1 MMTTVVVHL
10 LEEQT
15 MPKPAGSLTAAQHEI
30 LDVVWNT
37 KKSGATV
44 TEIWH
49 AIGVRREV
57 TRTTVLN
64 QVDRLEK
71 RGWLRRQEHSDGI
84 RYVATRTR
92 EQAAKALVEEFV
104 DSFFAGSANALVT
117 SLLGSKK
124 VKSTDIVR
132 LRALLDERLVRRHS
146 QD

>member
-1 MMTTVVVHL
+1 MTSPT
-10 LEEQT
+10 
-15 MPKPAGSLTAAQHEI
+15 GSLTAAQHEI
-30 LDVVWNT
+30 LDVVWDA
-37 KKSGATV
+37 KKPGATV

-49 AIGVRREV
+49 AIGVHREV

-71 RGWLRRQEHSDGI
+71 RGWLKRQERPDGL

-104 DSFFAGSANALVT
+104 DSFFGGSANALVT

-124 VKSTDIVR
+124 VKPADVVR
-132 LRALLDERLVRRHS
+132 LRALLDEQLAKRKS
-146 QD
+146 QE